1 MPYWDEVR
9 ASAYPRLA
17 IRGNADRTM
26 HEANGNSGAS
36 GSALGPIKNSP
47 GKRIMNETRV
57 RPLRERPVDAS
68 GKSHLIKA
76 N

>member
-1 MPYWDEVR
+1 
-9 ASAYPRLA
+9 
-17 IRGNADRTM
+17 M

-47 GKRIMNETRV
+47 GKAHYERHP
-57 RPLRERPVDAS
+57 RPATQRPDPVDAS
-68 GKSHLIKA
+68 GKSHLIEA